1 MVGYS
6 LMRCERYDTY
16 GWGLS
21 GIILIGDGSD
31 ASGRIPGYS
40 LVVRTYAT
48 LEIKAM

>member
-16 GWGLS
+16 GC
-21 GIILIGDGSD
+21 DG
-31 ASGRIPGYS
+31 SGRIPGYS
-40 LVVRTYAT
+40 RVVRTYAT